1 MATAEPSEPVQGL
14 IERLQTAPARSSR
27 DDAFRRLFD
36 LYSPRLYHF
45 FSRRGFPHADCL
57 DLTQETFLGIYKGI
71 GAFRRDSS
79 FETWLFKIATNAY
92 RKRLRWGVAGK
103 RDAPEV
109 PLEESPEE
117 GGGAMATLAA
127 TDVPAPGEEMLRRE
141 RSLVLRQAI
150 DRLPEQMR
158 KCLVLRVDH
167 EMKYKEIA
175 AVLRLSPET
184 VKVHLAHA
192 RRRLQEEL
200 GPYFEGSLARLEEG
214 V

>member
-1 MATAEPSEPVQGL
+1 MAMVESL
-14 IERLQTAPARSSR
+14 IEQLQAPASR
-27 DDAFRRLFD
+27 ADANEAFRRLFD

-45 FSRRGFPHADCL
+45 FSRRGFSHSDCL

-71 GAFRRDSS
+71 GAFRRDAS

-103 RDAPEV
+103 RDAPEI
-109 PLEESPEE
+109 PLEGSVEE
-117 GGGAMATLAA
+117 GGSMATLATLTA
-127 TDVPAPGEEMLRRE
+127 TDLPAPGEEMLQRE
-141 RSLVLRQAI
+141 RALILRQAI

-167 EMKYKEIA
+167 EMAYKEIA
-175 AVLRLSPET
+175 VVLRLSPET
-184 VKVHLAHA
+184 VKVHLARA

-200 GPYFEGSLARLEEG
+200 GPYFESSISHIEERA
-214 V
+214 